1 MRLLYFPLVSTVLP
15 PSGYFLANRL
25 GRIFLDS
32 LDDAVGRNGLNALL
46 NLSELGGYI
55 TTPPLDDLALA
66 FDIAVVSSLLGVL
79 ELVYGPRGARGL
91 AIRAGRGMFGRLLNG
106 FDLPTGF
113 NDLAFRLLPQQ
124 TRLKLG
130 IPALAR
136 LLTQQGDITCR
147 VADRGHSFDF
157 TVERCPDCWG
167 RTSKG
172 PVCNLTVGL
181 LLEGMSHFGRG
192 QEFRVSQ
199 TECRAAGAA
208 VCVFRLDKEPI
219 A

>member
-1 MRLLYFPLVSTVLP
+1 MSTVVP
-15 PSGYFLANRL
+15 PSGYFFANRL
-25 GRIFLDS
+25 GRILLDS
-32 LDDAVGRNGLNALL
+32 LQEAVGRNGLNALL
-46 NLSELGGYI
+46 NLNDLGGLI
-55 TTPPLDDLALA
+55 ATPPPDDLALA
-66 FDIAVVSSLLGVL
+66 FDLAVVSSLLGAL
-79 ELVYGPRGARGL
+79 EMIYGPRGARGL
-91 AIRAGRGMFGRLLNG
+91 AIRAGRGMFGRLLHG

-124 TRLKLG
+124 TRLKIG

-136 LLTQQGDITCR
+136 LLTQHSDITCR
-147 VADRGHSFDF
+147 VADRGPCFDF
-157 TVERCPDCWG
+157 TIERCPDCWG
-167 RTSKG
+167 RQSKR
-172 PVCNLTVGL
+172 PACNLSAGL